1 MLTFQYV
8 YSEEHQA
15 GFIVALFENDKSIV
29 MAKQGS
35 YGLSNRGW
43 HSHQQPVLG
52 DWNKL
57 EEVKK
62 SYGLDPFSL
71 VLMECG
77 EDSELINPH
86 YRETQKEHFEH
97 LLKVQTESQ
106 TGSYYVY
113 DNYTNTIK
121 TVSNT

>member
-52 DWNKL
+52 DWHKL
-57 EEVKK
+57 EDVKK
-62 SYGLDPFSL
+62 AYGIDAFSL
-71 VLMECG
+71 ILMEVG
-77 EDSELINPH
+77 ESDLINSH
-86 YRETQKEHFEH
+86 YREILKEHFEY

-113 DNYTNTIK
+113 DNNTNTIK